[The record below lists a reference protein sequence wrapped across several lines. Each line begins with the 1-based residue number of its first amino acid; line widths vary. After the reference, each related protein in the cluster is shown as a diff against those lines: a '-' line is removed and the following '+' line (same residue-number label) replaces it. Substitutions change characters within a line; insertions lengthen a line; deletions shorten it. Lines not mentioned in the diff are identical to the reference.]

1 MQSMKQLLWLALIPL
16 AAFWLFS
23 VDIYGQTTSSVL
35 AISSLLLGIA
45 ISVVFFWKTDASI
58 NRKYGAILLPL
69 LLAGWA
75 IPYPYNAGLIVCIVG
90 FAVALV
96 APRLHLIWLAAIFS
110 GTVLI
115 LQSLAL
121 CIYYFLAA
129 NYHFAGALASCIAYI
144 LDLTGI
150 EAAANGGAVFILAQE
165 KVFPFTVTFEKLGFY
180 PWILIYVGSLLI
192 LFMISQNIYS
202 FLKHAL
208 LALIAGIFYLLLR
221 YVILVHIFF
230 FRDLPEVAGVR
241 NDIFTDPWW
250 LILSFVPLVLLFL
263 RLKIPEDLGL
273 DFPMQ
278 VDRKNTIA
286 LAAVMLSVFCLT
298 SSALFLD
305 NGTEKEG
312 RVLVDEIHSIWEFST
327 LKLDRNWYGENSTYN
342 SYSMIE
348 WLNDSYHVDRIVSP
362 SFKEWNVTG
371 AQKVVPDIV
380 SDSITYEILKNYDI
394 LIIKTPSPYQPSE
407 IDAIVRFVE
416 NGGGLFLIGDHTN
429 FAGIGTNL
437 NQLSKKFGIEFGF
450 DAVNTIKGR
459 LFYFQR
465 GEFLHPVIKYMPNL
479 DFMTGCSLKA
489 PLCGEPVIM
498 GSGLR
503 ADPGEFASVGFFR
516 ETRENDPTQ
525 VTDTVW
531 GLLNQA
537 VAVKY
542 GRGRVVAF
550 ADSTIISN
558 FRIFFG
564 GTSNFVIGAME
575 YLNRKNTYENE
586 KQILFLLG
594 LIFAGLA
601 AFLLG
606 RESWGERKMAALL
619 VVLAIGALTVSGA
632 LLIFSTKGENTVP
645 SRFYD
650 YNHTVGF
657 DGEHSENITSRGDLP
672 GEYETFYIWT
682 QRVNLT
688 PAIENR
694 MEDAMA
700 KGRAM
705 VVIDPGAAISR
716 EELASLQDYIKGGN
730 NVLLMVSSE
739 GPWSEVIRS
748 FGMQTYYLQEPANST
763 ANDSLMDSVWAWKD
777 GLPIESWGLAIKG
790 GRPLLD
796 INGRVVLAQADYGK
810 GKFLL
815 FTDSQV
821 FKDGLFARPGFMGY
835 PKVDPSMV
843 DKRSYDLAALYN
855 LEYRIFEDYLGFGGR

>member
-1 MQSMKQLLWLALIPL
+1 MKQLLWLSLIPL

-23 VDIYGQTTSSVL
+23 VDIYGQSTSFIPAFSC
-35 AISSLLLGIA
+35 LLLGFA
-45 ISVVFFWKTDASI
+45 VSVISFWSAEASI
-58 NRKYGAILLPL
+58 DRKYGAILLPL

-75 IPYPYNAGLIVCIVG
+75 IPYPYNAGLIVCIAG
-90 FAVALV
+90 FAVALI
-96 APRLHLIWLAAIFS
+96 APRMVMIWLAALFS

-121 CIYYFLAA
+121 SFYYILAA
-129 NYHFAGALASCIAYI
+129 NYHFAGALASGLAFI

-150 EAAANGGAVFILAQE
+150 DAAANGGAIFILAQE
-165 KVFPFTVTFEKLGFY
+165 KVFPFSVTFEKLGLY
-180 PWILIYVGSLLI
+180 PWILIYCGSLLI
-192 LFMISQNIYS
+192 LFLTSQNILS
-202 FLKHAL
+202 FVKHAL
-208 LALIAGIFYLLLR
+208 LTLIFSIFYLFLR

-250 LILSFVPLVLLFL
+250 LILSFVPLALLFL
-263 RLKIPEDLGL
+263 RLKIPEDLKL
-273 DFPMQ
+273 DFQMQ

-286 LAAVMLSVFCLT
+286 LGVAIFCVFCLT
-298 SSALFLD
+298 TSALFLD
-305 NGTEKEG
+305 EGTENDG
-312 RVLVDEIHSIWEFST
+312 RILVDEIHSIWEFST

-348 WLNDSYHVDRIVSP
+348 WLNDTYHVDRIVSP
-362 SFKEWNVTG
+362 SFREWNVTG
-371 AQKVVPDIV
+371 ASKVVPDII
-380 SDSITYEILKNYDI
+380 SDRLTDEILNNYDI
-394 LIIKTPSPYQPSE
+394 LIIKTPSAYQPSE

-437 NQLSKKFGIEFGF
+437 NQLSGKFGIEFGF

-479 DFMTGCSLKA
+479 DFMTGCSLKS
-489 PLCGEPVIM
+489 PLWGEPIIM

-525 VTDTVW
+525 VTDTIW

-564 GTSNFVIGAME
+564 GSSNFVIGAME
-575 YLNRKNTYENE
+575 YLNCKNTYENE
-586 KQILFLLG
+586 KEILFLLG
-594 LIFAGLA
+594 MILAGLA
-601 AFLLG
+601 LFLLG
-606 RESWGERKMAALL
+606 RVSWGERKMATLL
-619 VVLAIGALTVSGA
+619 VVLAVGALAVGGA
-632 LLIFSTKGENTVP
+632 LQIFSTKGESTIP

-657 DGEHSENITSRGDLP
+657 DGEHSGNITSRGDWQ

-688 PAIENR
+688 PAMGER
-694 MEDAMA
+694 MQDAMA

-705 VVIDPGAAISR
+705 VVIDPVVELSK
-716 EELASLQDYIKGGN
+716 EELAPLQDYIKGGGS
-730 NVLLMVSSE
+730 VLLMVSSQE
-739 GPWSEVIRS
+739 PWSEVIRS
-748 FGMQTYYLQEPANST
+748 FGMQTYYQDDSNST
-763 ANDSLMDSVWAWKD
+763 ANATMKDQAWAWKD
-777 GLPIESWGLAIKG
+777 GLPIKPWGWAIKG

-796 INGRVVLAQADYGK
+796 IDGRVVLAQANYGQ

-815 FTDSQV
+815 FTDSWV

-835 PKVDPSMV
+835 PKVDPSNV
-843 DKRSYDLAALYN
+843 DKGSYDLMALYN
-855 LEYRIFEDYLGFGGR
+855 LEYRIFEEYLGFGGR